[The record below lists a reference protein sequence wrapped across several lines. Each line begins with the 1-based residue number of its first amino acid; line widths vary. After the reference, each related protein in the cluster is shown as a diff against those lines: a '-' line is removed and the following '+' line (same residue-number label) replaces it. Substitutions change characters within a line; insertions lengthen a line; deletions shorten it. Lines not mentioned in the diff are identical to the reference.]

1 MAARDLVCIVCPQG
15 CRLTV
20 TEENGVYTV
29 TGNTCKRGEAYGI
42 KEVTA
47 PRRVITST
55 VALTGGR
62 IPRLPVKTNGDIPKE
77 LIFECMEEINRIS
90 VTAPVK
96 MGDVVLENVL
106 DTGVDIIAARTMNK
120 Q

>member
-1 MAARDLVCIVCPQG
+1 MTKDLVCIVCPQG

-29 TGNTCKRGEAYGI
+29 SGNTCKRGEAYAI

-55 VALTGGR
+55 AALEGGR
-62 IPRLPVKTNGDIPKE
+62 LPRIPVKTKGDIPKE
-77 LIFECMEEINRIS
+77 LIFACMEEINRIS

-96 MGDVVLENVL
+96 MGDVVLSNVL
-106 DTGVDIIAARTMNK
+106 DTGVDIIAARTMD
-120 Q
+120 QV

>member
-1 MAARDLVCIVCPQG
+1 MTRNLVCIVCPQG

-20 TEENGVYTV
+20 TEENGEYTV
-29 TGNTCKRGEAYGI
+29 SGNTCKRGEAYAI

-55 VALTGGR
+55 VALEGGR
-62 IPRLPVKTNGDIPKE
+62 LPRIPVKTNGDIPKE
-77 LIFECMEEINRIS
+77 MIFTCMEEINRIS

-96 MGDVVLENVL
+96 MGDVVLADIL
-106 DTGVDIIAARTMNK
+106 GTGVDIVAARTMEK
-120 Q
+120 R